1 LASLLIYSEKATSPQ
16 VGTITKDD
24 RNHGYTHQGRS
35 YKYTHASATTGA
47 ITGSLPD
54 DRRKSE

>member
-1 LASLLIYSEKATSPQ
+1 MLASLLIYSEKATSPQ

-35 YKYTHASATTGA
+35 YKYTHASAEN
-47 ITGSLPD
+47 SNVDL
-54 DRRKSE
+54 S